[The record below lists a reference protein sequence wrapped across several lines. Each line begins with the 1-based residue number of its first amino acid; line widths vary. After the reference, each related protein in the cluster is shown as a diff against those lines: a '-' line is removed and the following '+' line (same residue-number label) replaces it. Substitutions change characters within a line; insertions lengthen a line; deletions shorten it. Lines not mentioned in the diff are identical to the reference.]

1 MAGIAGQTGG
11 MPKLNIGS
19 LLGSIG
25 AGIGGIVYAVR
36 ASKQAKESKKQLEES
51 IAAAQKDYK
60 QKNAFLDNTFNR
72 QYYSDVT
79 QRTDIQNMMRLL
91 DENQGEQAKRDE
103 AMAAVMGGSPQVML
117 ASQESRNKSYADA
130 MAEIASSASQ
140 LKDTYMQNYV
150 NTKMGMVDPSVAGYQ
165 QMAELLMQQSAQS
178 GQASNNMFTTAL
190 NLAGQVQGGGKDK

>member
-1 MAGIAGQTGG
+1 MAGMAGQTGG

-178 GQASNNMFTTAL
+178 GQASNNMFTTAF